1 MHQIKRPLRTY
12 LYQLLWTAMVG
23 YWATTNT
30 SEFGRWT
37 LVIIAVWGFIQI
49 VFCVTKR
56 NYFEVTEN
64 KLIINESPFKTV
76 AIDLADIEKFEIET
90 NPFSTS
96 KIILKDGKKIKY
108 SDSQVNDGELKKL
121 MEQYGILVE

>member
-1 MHQIKRPLRTY
+1 M
-12 LYQLLWTAMVG
+12 AG

-30 SEFGRWT
+30 SEFGRWA
-37 LVIIAVWGFIQI
+37 LVIIAVWGIIQI

-64 KLIINESPFKTV
+64 KLIINESLFKTV
-76 AIDLADIEKFEIET
+76 EINLANIEKFEIET

-108 SDSQVNDGELKKL
+108 SDSQVNGGELKKF
-121 MEQYGILVE
+121 MEQYGIQVE